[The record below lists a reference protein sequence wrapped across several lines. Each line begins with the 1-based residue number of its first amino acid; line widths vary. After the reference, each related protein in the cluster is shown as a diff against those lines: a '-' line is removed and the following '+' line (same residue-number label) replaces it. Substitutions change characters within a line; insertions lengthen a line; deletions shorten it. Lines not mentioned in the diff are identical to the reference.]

1 MSAPTPVP
9 DAPFTRRSETDSVC
23 MYCFATVRVPLGE
36 SLSLE
41 ELLHSAVCPAMPDDV
56 RRSVREERR

>member
-1 MSAPTPVP
+1 MFAPNPVP

-23 MYCFATVRVPLGE
+23 MYCFATVRVRLGE

-41 ELLHSAVCPAMPDDV
+41 ELVHSAVCPAMPDDV
-56 RRSVREERR
+56 RRSQEERR